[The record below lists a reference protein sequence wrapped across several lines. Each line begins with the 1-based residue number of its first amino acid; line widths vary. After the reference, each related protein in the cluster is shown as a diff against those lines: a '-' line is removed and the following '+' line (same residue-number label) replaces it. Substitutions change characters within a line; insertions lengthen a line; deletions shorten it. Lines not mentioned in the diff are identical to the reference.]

1 MGAPESGGNRT
12 SRFIEARDSVTLP
25 PAGVSA
31 RKKIAYIR
39 RGNFSNT
46 NPRISEQLRRVFP
59 DCEIEEIDVTRDI
72 LRRHEGVVL
81 ANFFQIIRRY
91 WRALLTRRQ
100 TVFLAFYRTPFIF
113 HKIRELVRA
122 NFADRAGEFAFSL
135 QSQSLYDASI
145 PGVPHFVYTDHT
157 HLANLSYPGF
167 PRDQLFTREWIDLE
181 QEVYRH
187 ACHVFVMGNHVRRS
201 LIDDYAHDP
210 ARATCVYA
218 GSNIDPAPVPLA
230 NDNYAN
236 QTVIFVGIDWARK
249 GGPTLLAAFDSV
261 AQRMP
266 HARLVI
272 IGSTPSTTHPCI
284 EVLGRVSREE
294 VKRRLIEA
302 SVFCLPTR
310 AEPFGIAVI
319 EAFHHCL
326 PVVASNIG
334 AIADFV
340 RDGESGRLV
349 PPDDPAALADA
360 LTALLSDPVLC
371 RRLGERGHAIAREH
385 YSWDAVGDK
394 LRAGILAGLANTSA

>member
-1 MGAPESGGNRT
+1 
-12 SRFIEARDSVTLP
+12 VTLP
-25 PAGVSA
+25 PAGASV
-31 RKKIAYIR
+31 RKKKIAYIR
-39 RGNFSNT
+39 RGHFSNT
-46 NPRISEQLRRVFP
+46 NPRLGEQLRRVFP
-59 DCEIEEIDVTRDI
+59 ECDVEEIDVNLDI
-72 LRRHEGVVL
+72 LRRHEGVVI
-81 ANFFQIIRRY
+81 ANFFQIIRCY

-113 HKIRELVRA
+113 RKIRELMRA
-122 NFADRAGEFAFSL
+122 RLEGRAGEFAFSL

-157 HLANLSYPGF
+157 HLTNLSYPGY
-167 PRDQLFTREWIDLE
+167 PRDQLFAHEWIDLE
-181 QEVYRH
+181 QEIYRH

-201 LIDDYAHDP
+201 LIEDYALDP
-210 ARATCVYA
+210 ARATCVFA
-218 GSNIDPAPVPLA
+218 GSNIDPAPVALA

-249 GGPTLLAAFDSV
+249 GGPILLEAFESV
-261 AQRMP
+261 AQRLP
-266 HARLVI
+266 RARLVI
-272 IGSTPSTTHPCI
+272 IGSTPFTTHPRI
-284 EVLGRVSREE
+284 EVLGRVPGEE

-302 SVFCLPTR
+302 SVLCLPTR

-334 AIADFV
+334 AITDLV

-360 LTALLSDPVLC
+360 LTALLIDPVLC
-371 RRLGERGHAIAREH
+371 RRMGERGNEIAREH

-394 LRAGILAGLANTSA
+394 LRAGILARLANTSP